1 MENFSNETIDVTT
14 LPKFEETALAG
25 LEPAYWKVVLFNIA
39 LTFLIIASAAYL
51 VFYFADNL
59 PVQFWIVAVA
69 FFTGL
74 LLSVIIAMISFKNK
88 GYAFR
93 EHDIIYRTG
102 AIAISTHIIP
112 YNRIQHAALH
122 EGFISRKLGLAA
134 VEIFTAGGDGSDMK
148 IPGLKK
154 AQAENL
160 RQLIV
165 GKIIK
170 QSADE

>member
-1 MENFSNETIDVTT
+1 MENFSNETIDVAT

>member
-1 MENFSNETIDVTT
+1 MENFSNEAIDVTT

-59 PVQFWIVAVA
+59 PVKFWIVAGA

-74 LLSVIIAMISFKNK
+74 LPSVIIAMISFKNK

>member
-1 MENFSNETIDVTT
+1 MENFSNETIDVAT
-14 LPKFEETALAG
+14 LPKFEETVLAG

-51 VFYFADNL
+51 VFYFTDNL
-59 PVQFWIVAVA
+59 PVKFWIVAVA

-154 AQAENL
+154 VQAENL

>member
-1 MENFSNETIDVTT
+1 MENFTNETIDVAA
-14 LPKFEETALAG
+14 LPKFEETALAR
-25 LEPAYWKVVLFNIA
+25 LENTYRKVIAFNIA
-39 LTFLIIASAAYL
+39 TTFLIIAAAVAL
-51 VFYFADNL
+51 FYYFVNDF
-59 PVQFWIVAVA
+59 PVEIWIVAGA